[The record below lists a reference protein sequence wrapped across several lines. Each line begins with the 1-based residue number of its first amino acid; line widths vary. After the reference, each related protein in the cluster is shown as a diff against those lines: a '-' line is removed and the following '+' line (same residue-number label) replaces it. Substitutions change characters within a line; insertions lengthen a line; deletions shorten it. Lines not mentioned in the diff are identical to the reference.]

1 MPTVIRKTG
10 PSLPTG
16 ERKRELLHAITWQ
29 VQVRNAAWS
38 PPTDVYETEHDYIVR
53 VEIAGMRD
61 ADFDVTYEDGYLV
74 IAGARPDVQER
85 RAYQQME
92 IRFGRFSVAVG
103 LPGPVDLDGSRAEY
117 LDGFLNVTL
126 PKLKPTFIVAS
137 E

>member
-1 MPTVIRKTG
+1 MPTVIRKTDS
-10 PSLPTG
+10 SLSMG
-16 ERKRELLHAITWQ
+16 ERKRDLMRAVTWQ
-29 VQVRNAAWS
+29 VQVRSSAWS
-38 PPTDVYETEHDYIVR
+38 PPTDLYETEHDYVVR

-61 ADFDVTYEDGYLV
+61 SDFEITFEDGYLV

-85 RAYQQME
+85 RAYHQME

-103 LPGPVDLDGSRAEY
+103 LPGPVDVEHSRAEY
-117 LDGFLNVTL
+117 LDGFLTVTL